1 MNALVRAVDLV
12 DHHDDPVTQLQGA
25 AEHKAGLGH
34 GALGG
39 VHQQDHAVDHLQD
52 ALHLAAEVSMA
63 RGVHNVDLGVAVL
76 DGGVLGQDGDAPLT
90 LQIVGVHDPLH
101 RLLVLAV
108 HAALL
113 EHLVHQG
120 GLAVVHV
127 GDNGYVSQFF
137 VLQRKNP
144 FLLGIKIHAL
154 CGAPR
159 KQANS
164 SVHEVLCIIPGCP
177 EGARE
182 WHILFFAMLLHSKS
196 LNLHII
202 SPDFSDCKN
211 FL

>member
-1 MNALVRAVDLV
+1 MDALVGPVDLV
-12 DHHDDPVTQLQGA
+12 DHHDDPVTQLQRP
-25 AEHKAGLGH
+25 AEDEAGLGH

-52 ALHLAAEVSMA
+52 ALHLAAEVGVA
-63 RGVHNVDLGVAVL
+63 RGIHDVDLGVLVP

-101 RLLVLAV
+101 RLLVLPV

-144 FLLGIKIHAL
+144 FLLGIKLHA
-154 CGAPR
+154 
-159 KQANS
+159 
-164 SVHEVLCIIPGCP
+164 
-177 EGARE
+177 
-182 WHILFFAMLLHSKS
+182 
-196 LNLHII
+196 
-202 SPDFSDCKN
+202 
-211 FL
+211 